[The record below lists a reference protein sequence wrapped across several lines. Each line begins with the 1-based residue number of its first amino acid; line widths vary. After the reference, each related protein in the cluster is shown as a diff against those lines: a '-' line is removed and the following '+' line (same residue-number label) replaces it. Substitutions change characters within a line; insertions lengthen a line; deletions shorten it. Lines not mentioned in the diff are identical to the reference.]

1 MIEIRINSVER
12 KRIEALHKEYT
23 KKMIAGRLEKILGDK
38 TGVQNKGKV
47 LYFLQE
53 LFGYTERDR
62 EKQLVYFCIS
72 DELEKIIGIFEK
84 RFFDSF
90 GFQFRDAKNEEQ
102 KATAE
107 DIAYILNRIF
117 YYDGFNA
124 GSRIAGQDG
133 EKHVWNRHRY
143 VVATKVKVCPY
154 CNRQYITSYESKD
167 GTEKTTADVD
177 HYYPQSAYPYLQMNI
192 YNMIPSC
199 NICNSKAKG
208 PKDERHLNP
217 YKDSSDSLLFEVLLD
232 NIDMMYSS
240 EIERIAVNS
249 RGNPKAIASNEVFK
263 LDEIYQAHIEDV
275 KRLFFH
281 IKEYEA
287 FKEDYYMKTMGLDMG
302 NIFSL
307 WFDFLNDSPLE
318 KPLVKLKRD
327 VFKQLETYCGI
338 YK

>member
-1 MIEIRINSVER
+1 MQKVRNR
-12 KRIEALHKEYT
+12 K
-23 KKMIAGRLEKILGDK
+23 
-38 TGVQNKGKV
+38 QP
-47 LYFLQE
+47 
-53 LFGYTERDR
+53 
-62 EKQLVYFCIS
+62 
-72 DELEKIIGIFEK
+72 
-84 RFFDSF
+84 
-90 GFQFRDAKNEEQ
+90 
-102 KATAE
+102 
-107 DIAYILNRIF
+107 LN
-117 YYDGFNA
+117 
-124 GSRIAGQDG
+124 
-133 EKHVWNRHRY
+133 
-143 VVATKVKVCPY
+143 TKVKVCPY

-217 YKDSSDSLLFEVLLD
+217 YKASSDSLLFEVLLD

-263 LDEIYQAHIEDV
+263 LDKIYQVHLEDV
-275 KRLFFH
+275 KSLFFH

-287 FKEDYYMKTMGLDMG
+287 FKEDYYTKTMGFDIG

-307 WFDFLNDSPLE
+307 WFDFLNGR
-318 KPLVKLKRD
+318 KTHGRYICRNVFFNFVINFVKKVICINYLW
-327 VFKQLETYCGI
+327 Q
-338 YK
+338 